1 MNGSVGGP
9 LHYRRVLA
17 YAAAVVVILMG
28 MAGDGAAIIAH
39 TLAAEIGWPVAEWPA
54 LRALPGMVA
63 RTLGRR
69 EHLLVTS
76 APLNASAQDTIRG
89 DLHGV
94 RFVDLTDRGEGPDE
108 MVRALRLEF
117 GL

>member
-1 MNGSVGGP
+1 MILTGVAGG
-9 LHYRRVLA
+9 R
-17 YAAAVVVILMG
+17 
-28 MAGDGAAIIAH
+28 AAIIAQ

-54 LRALPGMVA
+54 PGALPGIVA

-76 APLNASAQDTIRG
+76 APLSAADQDTVRG
-89 DLHGV
+89 DRHGV
-94 RFVDLTDRGEGPDE
+94 RFVDLADRGADPDE
-108 MVRALRLEF
+108 IVRAIRLEF

>member
-1 MNGSVGGP
+1 
-9 LHYRRVLA
+9 
-17 YAAAVVVILMG
+17 VVVILMG
-28 MAGDGAAIIAH
+28 VAGDGAAIIAH

-54 LRALPGMVA
+54 PGALPGIVS

-76 APLNASAQDTIRG
+76 APLSPSDQDSVRG
-89 DLHGV
+89 DLRGV
-94 RFVDLTDRGEGPDE
+94 RFVDLTDRREDPDE
-108 MVRALRLEF
+108 IVRTIRLEF